1 MPQNT
6 LRQILRLTIRD
17 YAIFLLISAF
27 LILCI
32 LSILA
37 EVISSHDPLSQ
48 HLEDRLSKPDSTYY
62 LGTDGLGRDI
72 FSRVLHGIR
81 TSLVIGFTSLA
92 ISSVLGVTIGIYC
105 GMNEARIDLI
115 VQRIID
121 VLLAFPFFLFAL
133 IFVVALG
140 PSIISLAIA
149 IGLGHIPIIARLSRA
164 NTILI
169 KQSLYV
175 EAAQMIGAEDIH
187 IVRVHILPNSFIPIL
202 AQLPSNFANAIGTE
216 AALSFFGLGIAK
228 PIPSLGNMMSDGITN
243 FIEVAPW
250 ITFFPA
256 ITLIVLILTFSA
268 IIDKFQQHTTHL
280 RR

>member
-6 LRQILRLTIRD
+6 LRQILRLTLRD

-105 GMNEARIDLI
+105 GMNEGRIDLI

>member
-1 MPQNT
+1 
-6 LRQILRLTIRD
+6 
-17 YAIFLLISAF
+17 
-27 LILCI
+27 
-32 LSILA
+32 
-37 EVISSHDPLSQ
+37 
-48 HLEDRLSKPDSTYY
+48 
-62 LGTDGLGRDI
+62 
-72 FSRVLHGIR
+72 
-81 TSLVIGFTSLA
+81 
-92 ISSVLGVTIGIYC
+92 
-105 GMNEARIDLI
+105 
-115 VQRIID
+115 
-121 VLLAFPFFLFAL
+121 
-133 IFVVALG
+133 
-140 PSIISLAIA
+140 
-149 IGLGHIPIIARLSRA
+149 
-164 NTILI
+164 
-169 KQSLYV
+169 
-175 EAAQMIGAEDIH
+175 MIGAEDIH

>member
-1 MPQNT
+1 MPENT
-6 LRQILRLTIRD
+6 LRQILRLTLRD

-187 IVRVHILPNSFIPIL
+187 IVRAVSY
-202 AQLPSNFANAIGTE
+202 
-216 AALSFFGLGIAK
+216 
-228 PIPSLGNMMSDGITN
+228 
-243 FIEVAPW
+243 
-250 ITFFPA
+250 
-256 ITLIVLILTFSA
+256 
-268 IIDKFQQHTTHL
+268 THL
-280 RR
+280 TLPTKA

>member
-1 MPQNT
+1 MPENT
-6 LRQILRLTIRD
+6 LRQILRLTLRD

>member
-1 MPQNT
+1 MPENT
-6 LRQILRLTIRD
+6 LRQILRLTLRD

-92 ISSVLGVTIGIYC
+92 ISSVLGVTICIYC

>member
-1 MPQNT
+1 MPENT

-105 GMNEARIDLI
+105 GMNEGRIDLI

>member
-1 MPQNT
+1 MPENT
-6 LRQILRLTIRD
+6 LRQILRLTLRD
-17 YAIFLLISAF
+17 YATFLLISAF

-105 GMNEARIDLI
+105 GMNEGRIDLI

>member
-105 GMNEARIDLI
+105 GMNEGRIDLI

>member
-1 MPQNT
+1 MPENT
-6 LRQILRLTIRD
+6 LRQILRLTLRD

-105 GMNEARIDLI
+105 GMNEGRIDLI

-175 EAAQMIGAEDIH
+175 EAAEMIGAEDIH

>member
-1 MPQNT
+1 MPENT
-6 LRQILRLTIRD
+6 LRQILRLTLRD

-37 EVISSHDPLSQ
+37 EAVSGHDPLSQ

-105 GMNEARIDLI
+105 GMNEGRIDLI

>member
-105 GMNEARIDLI
+105 GMNEGRIDLI
-115 VQRIID
+115 VQRILD

>member
-1 MPQNT
+1 MPENT
-6 LRQILRLTIRD
+6 LRQILRLTLRD

-105 GMNEARIDLI
+105 GMNEGRIDLT